1 MTTSDEAAAPGSP
14 VLATPALAASRGTVP
29 VTVADLRRG
38 GIGLGASLRIAFDS
52 LLANKLRTLL
62 TALGVI
68 IGVMAVIALLAIG
81 RGSQDAITAAIT
93 ANGSNL
99 LTVRPGASN
108 QGGGI
113 RGQVGDAQSLT
124 SDDAAALTNPS
135 NVPDATLVSPEYS
148 SFAQLV
154 AGAQNI
160 GARITGG
167 LAADR

>member
-108 QGGGI
+108 QGGV
-113 RGQVGDAQSLT
+113 RGQIGDAETLT
-124 SDDAAALTNPS
+124 IDDANALANPN
-135 NVPDATLVSPEYS
+135 NVP
-148 SFAQLV
+148 
-154 AGAQNI
+154 
-160 GARITGG
+160 
-167 LAADR
+167 AA